1 MSRID
6 IGSVRYWFG
15 DFGNNVFTGQVT
27 DMRDLFS
34 GESRFNADI
43 GYWDTSR
50 VTNMSGMFRST
61 AAFNQDISGWDTSSV
76 TNMSGMFAYASQF
89 NQDIGDWDTS
99 SVTNMSGMFTYTSQ
113 FNQDIGGWD
122 TSSVTNMSDMFRS
135 STQFN
140 QDIGTWNTSSVTN
153 MFQMFRSASRFN
165 QDISGWITTNVANME
180 GMFRWAAAFNQD
192 LSGWDV
198 GHIPSEPSM
207 FSAFAGAWELAQP
220 NWGSQGPLGIAGVNA
235 STADGIYAAGDLITV
250 TLHFDAAV
258 IVTGTPQISLNI
270 SPIARRLS
278 YSGGSGSDRLTFT
291 YTVQPGDSAANLDY
305 SSTEILLNGGV
316 IISVGG
322 DVLQLILPTPGTSG
336 SLGANSN
343 IVIDA
348 VAPVISGLPADM
360 SVSTDPGLSTATV
373 TWAEPTASDNI
384 AVASFSADHASG
396 DSFPLGDTLVTYT
409 AVDTAGNRT
418 EGSFTVSVSDT
429 EAPSLVDMPE
439 SFRVETD
446 KGAETARVTWEAP
459 TARDNVDADI
469 VAEQSAGPVNGAI
482 FPLGATTV
490 SYSATDTEGNTVT
503 ADFTVT
509 VFDAEA
515 PVLAGM
521 PESVTVRTGVGLATA
536 VVEWEPATASD
547 NVGVTALTS
556 SHAPGAVFPMG
567 DTLVTYTAQDA
578 EGNTDS
584 ADFTVTV
591 IDVEPPVWAA
601 LLEDISVT
609 TDDELPTAVVTWAPL
624 TASDNV
630 DGAITPVQTAGPPSG
645 AAFPHG
651 ETLVSF
657 SATDTSLNVVTAS
670 FRVTV
675 TDDEPPVWDEMPEDI
690 DITTDAGMPTATVR
704 WDPPTASD
712 NVDGAITAAQTEG
725 PASGEAFALGSTT
738 VRYTATDD
746 TGNAVEAGFTV
757 TVTDDEPPVLA
768 GVPEDFTT
776 GTELGQR
783 WAKGGWTPPTASD
796 NVGVTSF
803 TSSHTPVQ
811 SFGLGDTEVSY
822 TATDASGNTTTASFT
837 VTVLDL
843 EPPVMIDRPP
853 NITVNTARGQA
864 TAVVNWRSPS
874 VTDNVDGPMLPV
886 RTEGPAA
893 GSEFPHGV
901 TLVTYTATD
910 SSGNTSTTSFRATV
924 IDEEPPVLAG
934 VPEDISVTT
943 DADAATAV
951 VGWDLPTASD
961 NVDGALTP
969 ELTAGLAPGS
979 AFPTGATQVTYT
991 ATDTSGNAS
1000 SGSFTVTVGDAE
1012 APVITGMPAD
1022 IDVETDA
1029 GLPTAVVSWDPPT
1042 ASDNADGPLA
1052 PVQTA
1057 GPTPGSAFP
1066 HGETTVSYAV
1076 TDRAGNVTTA
1086 SFTVTVGDGEAPVIS
1101 GMPSDISVPT
1111 EAGLSTAAVTWTEPT
1126 ANDNTAVANFTS
1138 THTSGDRFPIGDTV
1152 VTYAADDAMG
1162 NKTEAS
1168 FTISVGDTEAPV
1180 IIGLPADIAV
1190 GTDAGMPTAV
1200 VSWDP
1205 PTASDNADGPLT
1217 PVQTSGLASGSAFP
1231 QGETIVT
1238 YSATDSTGNTTTASF
1253 TVAVGDGEAPV
1264 ISGMPSDIS
1273 VQTEVGLSTA
1283 VVTWTEPTASDNTA
1297 VISLTSSHTSGDRFP
1312 IGDTDVTYTA
1322 EDAEGNKAEA
1332 SFTVSVGDA
1341 EAPVISGM
1349 PIDIAVET
1357 DAGLP
1362 TAVVSWDPPTAS
1374 DNADGPL
1381 IPVQTAGPAT
1391 GSAFPQGE
1399 TTITYTAT
1407 DSTGNTTTASF
1418 TVTVGDGEA
1427 PVISGMPPDISVPTE
1442 AGLSTAAVTWSEPTA
1457 HDNTAVTGL
1466 ISTHISGDRFPLGD
1480 TVVTY
1485 TAEDAEG
1492 NKTSANFT
1500 ISVGDTEA
1508 PVIIGLPAD
1517 IAVETDAGLPTA
1529 VVIWDPPTASDNA
1542 DGPLT
1547 PVQTAGPASGSAFP
1561 QGASTVT
1568 YTATDSTG
1576 NTTTA
1581 SFTVTVG
1588 DGEAP
1593 LISGMPSDIS
1603 VPTEAGLSTAVVT
1616 WTEPTASD
1624 NTAVTS
1630 LTSTHTSGDRFPIGD
1645 TFVTYT
1651 AEDAEGNKTSANF
1664 TVSVGDTEAPV
1675 IIGMPADIAVETD
1688 EGLPT
1693 AVVSWDPPTA
1703 SDNADGPLTP
1713 LQTAGPASGSA
1724 FPQGA
1729 STVTYTATDSTG
1741 NTTTAS
1747 FTVTV
1752 GDGEAPVISGMPSDI
1767 SVPTEAGLST
1777 AVVTWAEPT
1786 ASDNTAVTSL
1796 TSTHTSGDRFPLG
1809 DTIVTYTAEDAE
1821 GNKTEASFTVS
1832 VGDAEAPVI
1841 LGIPADIA
1849 VETDAG
1855 LPTAVVRWDLPTAS
1869 DNADGPL
1876 TPVQTAGPAPG
1887 SAFPQGA
1894 TTVRYAVTDR
1904 AGNTTTASF
1913 AVTVGDS
1920 EAPVISGVPSDISVP
1935 TEAGLSTAVVT
1946 WTEPTASDNTAVA
1959 SFTSTHTSGD
1969 RFPIG
1974 DTVVT
1979 YTAEDAE
1986 GNTTEASFTV
1996 TVGDAEAPVI
2006 IGMPA
2011 DIAVETDAGLP
2022 TAVVSWDP
2030 PTASDNADGSL
2041 TPTQTEGP
2049 APGFAFPQG
2058 ATTVT
2063 YTATDST
2070 GNTTTASFTVTV
2082 GDGEQ
2087 PVIMGMPSDI
2097 SMPTEVGLSTAVVT
2111 WSEPTASDNTAVT
2124 SFTSTHSSG
2133 DRFPLGDTVV
2143 TYTAEDAEGNKAE
2156 ARITVTVGDAEA
2168 PILANMPADID
2179 VETDAGLPTAV
2190 VSWDPP
2196 TAIDNA
2202 DGPLTPVQTAG
2213 PASGS
2218 AFPQGAT
2225 TVTYTATDSTGNTT
2239 TASFTVT
2246 VADHTAPTL
2255 HIAPLERTDG
2265 VYSAVITLSEPSTDF
2280 DASDLR
2286 VTNARATLEGTGQS
2300 YVARLTPLAD
2310 GEITLS
2316 VAAGSFTDSAG
2327 NPNEASDLVSALH
2340 DGTPPEVTLIGPAE
2354 AVSDV
2359 FTVTVAFSE
2368 PVTGF
2373 APLAVIVS
2381 GGARSDA
2388 GLARSTARLRGMITT
2403 YHIEITPVMGH
2414 VVQVSVPANVARDS
2428 AGNSN
2433 LPSAVFEVRA
2443 ASPATEFAAQEQ
2455 EVREIVTGAAAQDL
2469 RGHIEQGQL
2478 LVRSARDR
2486 LRMRQTA
2493 RQSGVASRGEVPF
2506 DIDGVAAYRNGV
2518 FASSGTFF
2526 EQSRLS
2532 LSGVQRLIF
2541 GDFVVQHDTEGTTTA
2556 ALNANVAWER
2566 MLSSRTLLGTYL
2578 GAQLGRSEIET
2589 SFTGTREGYALSAGA
2604 YVVTQLRENL
2614 FFDGYL
2620 ALSYGNN
2627 SLAMDNGVLFLDGSY
2642 TTGSL
2647 VVGGNLTGVMEFARF
2662 ELHPEVGFA
2671 YGRTQIGAVGF
2682 SGWAHGIR
2690 DDGLTMDAGHVSM
2703 ANLTLRPEMRIP
2715 LTRFERG
2722 DALLSLAPRV
2732 LCESL
2737 DAEVFCG
2744 AGAEVGFSY
2753 DSLDGLSQ
2761 FNARL
2766 TVDDIASSRRSTLR
2780 FDFARRF

>member
-1 MSRID
+1 MSGIRQLLAAALVLLFSLAAAGASTHADPRCYDPSNAGQVGALEWTGCAGMYIVVDGDQLRAGVSKSRID

-61 AAFNQDISGWDTSSV
+61 AAFNQDISGWDTSRV

-89 NQDIGDWDTS
+89 NQDISGWDTS
-99 SVTNMSGMFTYTSQ
+99 RVTNMSGMFTYTSQ

-122 TSSVTNMSDMFRS
+122 TSRVTNMSDMFRS

-140 QDIGTWNTSSVTN
+140 QDIGPWNTSSVTN

-198 GHIPSEPSM
+198 GYIPSEPSM

-220 NWGSQGPLGIAGVNA
+220 NWGSQGPLGVAGVNA

-258 IVTGTPQISLNI
+258 IVTGSPQISLNT

-278 YSGGSGSDRLTFT
+278 YSGGSGSDRLTFS
-291 YTVQPGDSAANLDY
+291 YTVQPGDSAADLDY
-305 SSTEILLNGGV
+305 ASIEILLNGGV
-316 IISVGG
+316 IIPVGG

-360 SVSTDPGLSTATV
+360 PVSTDPGLSTATV
-373 TWAEPTASDNI
+373 TWTEPTANDNI
-384 AVASFSADHASG
+384 AVASFSADHAPG

-446 KGAETARVTWEAP
+446 EGAETARVTWEAP

-469 VAEQSAGPVNGAI
+469 VAEQSAGPANGAI
-482 FPLGATTV
+482 FPLGPTTV
-490 SYSATDTEGNTVT
+490 SYSATDTEGNTIT

-536 VVEWEPATASD
+536 VVDWEPPTASD
-547 NVGVTALTS
+547 NVGITALTS
-556 SHAPGAVFPMG
+556 SHAPGSVFPMG

-591 IDVEPPVWAA
+591 IDVEPPVWAT
-601 LLEDISVT
+601 LPEDISVT

-645 AAFPHG
+645 APFPHG

-657 SATDTSLNVVTAS
+657 SATDASLNVVTAS
-670 FRVTV
+670 FHVTV
-675 TDDEPPVWDEMPEDI
+675 TDDEPPVWDEMPDDI
-690 DITTDAGMPTATVR
+690 HITTDAGMPTATVR

-853 NITVNTARGQA
+853 DITVNTARGQA

-934 VPEDISVTT
+934 IPEDISVTT
-943 DADAATAV
+943 DTDAATAV

-979 AFPTGATQVTYT
+979 AFPTGATLVTYT

-1000 SGSFTVTVGDAE
+1000 SGSFTVTVGDSE

-1029 GLPTAVVSWDPPT
+1029 GLPTAVVSWDPPS
-1042 ASDNADGPLA
+1042 AIDNADGPVT

-1057 GPTPGSAFP
+1057 GPAPGSAFP
-1066 HGETTVSYAV
+1066 QGETTVSYAV
-1076 TDRAGNVTTA
+1076 
-1086 SFTVTVGDGEAPVIS
+1086 
-1101 GMPSDISVPT
+1101 
-1111 EAGLSTAAVTWTEPT
+1111 
-1126 ANDNTAVANFTS
+1126 
-1138 THTSGDRFPIGDTV
+1138 
-1152 VTYAADDAMG
+1152 
-1162 NKTEAS
+1162 
-1168 FTISVGDTEAPV
+1168 
-1180 IIGLPADIAV
+1180 
-1190 GTDAGMPTAV
+1190 
-1200 VSWDP
+1200 
-1205 PTASDNADGPLT
+1205 
-1217 PVQTSGLASGSAFP
+1217 
-1231 QGETIVT
+1231 
-1238 YSATDSTGNTTTASF
+1238 TDSTGNTTTASF
-1253 TVAVGDGEAPV
+1253 TVTVGDSEAPV
-1264 ISGMPSDIS
+1264 ISGMPADIS
-1273 VQTEVGLSTA
+1273 VPTEAGLSTA
-1283 VVTWTEPTASDNTA
+1283 VVTWSEPTASDNTA
-1297 VISLTSSHTSGDRFP
+1297 VASFTSTHASGDRFP

-1322 EDAEGNKAEA
+1322 EDAEGNKTEA
-1332 SFTVSVGDA
+1332 SFTVTVGDA
-1341 EAPVISGM
+1341 EAPVIIGM
-1349 PIDIAVET
+1349 PADVAVGT

-1362 TAVVSWDPPTAS
+1362 TAVVSW
-1374 DNADGPL
+1374 GP
-1381 IPVQTAGPAT
+1381 
-1391 GSAFPQGE
+1391 
-1399 TTITYTAT
+1399 
-1407 DSTGNTTTASF
+1407 
-1418 TVTVGDGEA
+1418 
-1427 PVISGMPPDISVPTE
+1427 
-1442 AGLSTAAVTWSEPTA
+1442 
-1457 HDNTAVTGL
+1457 
-1466 ISTHISGDRFPLGD
+1466 
-1480 TVVTY
+1480 
-1485 TAEDAEG
+1485 
-1492 NKTSANFT
+1492 
-1500 ISVGDTEA
+1500 
-1508 PVIIGLPAD
+1508 
-1517 IAVETDAGLPTA
+1517 
-1529 VVIWDPPTASDNA
+1529 
-1542 DGPLT
+1542 
-1547 PVQTAGPASGSAFP
+1547 
-1561 QGASTVT
+1561 
-1568 YTATDSTG
+1568 
-1576 NTTTA
+1576 
-1581 SFTVTVG
+1581 
-1588 DGEAP
+1588 
-1593 LISGMPSDIS
+1593 
-1603 VPTEAGLSTAVVT
+1603 
-1616 WTEPTASD
+1616 
-1624 NTAVTS
+1624 
-1630 LTSTHTSGDRFPIGD
+1630 
-1645 TFVTYT
+1645 
-1651 AEDAEGNKTSANF
+1651 
-1664 TVSVGDTEAPV
+1664 
-1675 IIGMPADIAVETD
+1675 
-1688 EGLPT
+1688 
-1693 AVVSWDPPTA
+1693 
-1703 SDNADGPLTP
+1703 
-1713 LQTAGPASGSA
+1713 
-1724 FPQGA
+1724 
-1729 STVTYTATDSTG
+1729 
-1741 NTTTAS
+1741 
-1747 FTVTV
+1747 
-1752 GDGEAPVISGMPSDI
+1752 
-1767 SVPTEAGLST
+1767 
-1777 AVVTWAEPT
+1777 
-1786 ASDNTAVTSL
+1786 
-1796 TSTHTSGDRFPLG
+1796 
-1809 DTIVTYTAEDAE
+1809 
-1821 GNKTEASFTVS
+1821 
-1832 VGDAEAPVI
+1832 
-1841 LGIPADIA
+1841 
-1849 VETDAG
+1849 
-1855 LPTAVVRWDLPTAS
+1855 PTAS

-1887 SAFPQGA
+1887 SAFPQGETTITYAATDSTGNA
-1894 TTVRYAVTDR
+1894 TTASFTVTVGDVEAPVITGMPTDVTVPSEASLSTAVVTWSEPTASDNTAVAIFISTHASGDRFPIGDTVVTYTAEDAEGNKTEASFTVSVADAEAPVLANMPADIALETDAGLPTALVSWDPPTASDNADGPLTPVQTAGPTPGTAFPQGETTVSYVVTDR

-1913 AVTVGDS
+1913 TVTVGDG
-1920 EAPVISGVPSDISVP
+1920 EPPVITGMPSDISVP
-1935 TEAGLSTAVVT
+1935 TEVGLSTAVVT
-1946 WTEPTASDNTAVA
+1946 WSEPTASDNTAVA

-1986 GNTTEASFTV
+1986 GNKTEASFTIS
-1996 TVGDAEAPVI
+1996 VGDAEAPVFS
-2006 IGMPA
+2006 GVPA
-2011 DIAVETDAGLP
+2011 DIAVETDVGLP
-2022 TAVVSWDP
+2022 TAVVSWNP
-2030 PTASDNADGSL
+2030 PTASDNADGPL
-2041 TPTQTEGP
+2041 TPTQTE
-2049 APGFAFPQG
+2049 
-2058 ATTVT
+2058 
-2063 YTATDST
+2063 
-2070 GNTTTASFTVTV
+2070 
-2082 GDGEQ
+2082 
-2087 PVIMGMPSDI
+2087 
-2097 SMPTEVGLSTAVVT
+2097 
-2111 WSEPTASDNTAVT
+2111 
-2124 SFTSTHSSG
+2124 
-2133 DRFPLGDTVV
+2133 
-2143 TYTAEDAEGNKAE
+2143 
-2156 ARITVTVGDAEA
+2156 
-2168 PILANMPADID
+2168 
-2179 VETDAGLPTAV
+2179 
-2190 VSWDPP
+2190 
-2196 TAIDNA
+2196 
-2202 DGPLTPVQTAG
+2202 G

-2225 TVTYTATDSTGNTT
+2225 IVTYTATDSTGNTA

-2265 VYSAVITLSEPSTDF
+2265 VYSAVITLSEPSIDF

-2286 VTNARATLEGTGQS
+2286 VTNARAILEGTGQS

-2316 VAAGSFTDSAG
+2316 VAAGSFTDGAG

-2373 APLAVIVS
+2373 APLGVIVS

-2388 GLARSTARLRGMITT
+2388 GLARSTARLGGMITT
-2403 YHIEITPVMGH
+2403 YHIEITPVMGQ

-2478 LVRSARDR
+2478 LVRNARDR

-2506 DIDGVAAYRNGV
+2506 DIDGGAAYRNGV

-2532 LSGVQRLIF
+2532 HSGVQRLIF

-2589 SFTGTREGYALSAGA
+2589 SFTGTREGYGLSAGA

-2627 SLAMDNGVLFLDGSY
+2627 RLAMDNGVLFLDGSY

-2732 LCESL
+2732 LCESF